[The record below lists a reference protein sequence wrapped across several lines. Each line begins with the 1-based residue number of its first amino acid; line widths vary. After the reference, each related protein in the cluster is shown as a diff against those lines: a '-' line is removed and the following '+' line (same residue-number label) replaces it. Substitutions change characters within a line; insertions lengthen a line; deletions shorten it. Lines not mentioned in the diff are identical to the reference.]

1 MKTKIYIPLAA
12 LCGIAMMTG
21 CDENAWNDH
30 LDGFD
35 SNFNPTQVET
45 INYTLTDEDYVAIAN
60 NSTNKRIAKEAGNSK
75 ALENLSKNLY
85 FTDKIT
91 AQEYVPAFLAST
103 NSQFYTLS
111 NGSAIKVTYKMAVGL
126 PEEVTEAVG
135 ATEVR
140 VRDDFYKANVWES
153 DENYISAF
161 APDKPASKFLPK
173 FLLEQLPDAQEGDY
187 AVVSYAQADQNPIF
201 GNVGGGDTHFEMS
214 NVLANVTKEQE
225 ISVNG
230 VVTGSCGAGYVI
242 SDKAGAILVY
252 MGGGFDAGTYPIGTQ
267 LNVAGTVD
275 AFNNGLQL
283 TSSATVK
290 KLGSEDYK
298 FPAPKVMDGAALDA
312 LKADPKNRLAI
323 YASVSGEMSVGTYTN
338 LIVPGA
344 KNTKISPYYVSSDQK
359 KLLTDKAKVTLV
371 GWIVSCSK
379 SGICN
384 FVVNDIKL
392 DGGAAT
398 TAIGTLSLAAEV
410 PTTSLNAIYR
420 FDGTKWSVPS
430 DMVVLNP
437 GDYTAMGQSH
447 PNLTEPDNYLPA
459 YCRQKFPYAAAKDS
473 KFIVYKFYNGSSTVL
488 ACANYVYNGTE
499 WVKNDGVETITSQFV
514 RTNGVWKFDPS
525 VTINL
530 PETSTFA
537 TNFYQSCVD
546 WVYQTKCVP
555 LGDTSIKSG
564 KFWVSKYG
572 NNEVY
577 SGASAFKNDVDLR
590 PGAAVT
596 QYAAGWEGKTDA
608 EIIAGLKHNFAYE
621 TLPAVLAEYYPDAV
635 PIEGVEVLYTVNFDA
650 FDGSRH
656 PSTIVYEVTGPAKFE
671 VKSENWG
678 I

>member
-60 NSTNKRIAKEAGNSK
+60 NSTNKQIAKEAGNSK

-201 GNVGGGDTHFEMS
+201 GNVGGGDTPFEMS

-430 DMVVLNP
+430 DMAVLNP

-473 KFIVYKFYNGSSTVL
+473 KFIVYKFYNGNSTVL

-499 WVKNDGVETITSQFV
+499 WVKNDGVETMTSQFV

-621 TLPAVLAEYYPDAV
+621 TLPAVLADYYPDAV
-635 PIEGVEVLYTVNFDA
+635 PIEGVEVLYTINFDA

>member
-60 NSTNKRIAKEAGNSK
+60 NSTNKQIAKEAGNSK

-459 YCRQKFPYAAAKDS
+459 YCRQKFPYAVAKDS

-499 WVKNDGVETITSQFV
+499 WVKNDGVETMTSQFV

-656 PSTIVYEVTGPAKFE
+656 PSIIVYEVTGPAKFE

>member
-60 NSTNKRIAKEAGNSK
+60 NSTNKQIAKEAGNSK

-126 PEEVTEAVG
+126 PEEVTEVVG

-499 WVKNDGVETITSQFV
+499 WVKNDGVETMTSQFV

>member
-1 MKTKIYIPLAA
+1 
-12 LCGIAMMTG
+12 
-21 CDENAWNDH
+21 
-30 LDGFD
+30 
-35 SNFNPTQVET
+35 
-45 INYTLTDEDYVAIAN
+45 
-60 NSTNKRIAKEAGNSK
+60 
-75 ALENLSKNLY
+75 
-85 FTDKIT
+85 
-91 AQEYVPAFLAST
+91 
-103 NSQFYTLS
+103 
-111 NGSAIKVTYKMAVGL
+111 MAVGL

-430 DMVVLNP
+430 DMAVLNP

-514 RTNGVWKFDPS
+514 RTNCVWKFDPS

-656 PSTIVYEVTGPAKFE
+656 PSIIVYEVTGPAKFE

>member
-60 NSTNKRIAKEAGNSK
+60 NSTNKQIAKEAGNSK

-201 GNVGGGDTHFEMS
+201 GNVGGSDTPFEMS

-430 DMVVLNP
+430 DMAVLNP

-514 RTNGVWKFDPS
+514 RTNGVWKFDPI